1 MYFFLS
7 FFFLLIGGEEKEEA
21 LNGSVSAGNELVL
34 ASLVA
39 PQLQLRNLFFHE
51 RRKRRAFAR

>member
-7 FFFLLIGGEEKEEA
+7 FFFPSEEKEEA